1 MSKNTNANSN
11 TTAADAQRKA
21 TNLRVL
27 QRLDGSIVD
36 LIGSATHVVVYAF
49 KQSET
54 TTATAGEWEKC
65 DMEGPLFIVSCGDQ
79 KRYKLIVL
87 NRNSTINL
95 IVPLEENIRIS
106 CEKPLL
112 ILSFASKIHGFW
124 FHKDEER
131 TTTHALME
139 RMLCLPENEENSSY
153 KKNTAAELDK
163 EIASSLPPQN
173 NGASSVAPLDKK
185 NLQLTLLSLIQDD
198 RFIELIH
205 SHYVKI
211 VEARGKSNNE

>member
-65 DMEGPLFIVSCGDQ
+65 DMEGPLFI
-79 KRYKLIVL
+79 
-87 NRNSTINL
+87 
-95 IVPLEENIRIS
+95 
-106 CEKPLL
+106 
-112 ILSFASKIHGFW
+112 
-124 FHKDEER
+124 
-131 TTTHALME
+131 
-139 RMLCLPENEENSSY
+139 
-153 KKNTAAELDK
+153 
-163 EIASSLPPQN
+163 
-173 NGASSVAPLDKK
+173 
-185 NLQLTLLSLIQDD
+185 
-198 RFIELIH
+198 
-205 SHYVKI
+205 
-211 VEARGKSNNE
+211 